1 MGSCL
6 SKDHAASGDPEAK
19 KRSELIEKELRE
31 EKRSQE
37 QRVILLLL
45 GAGESGKSTFAK
57 QMKMIFLNGYTEE
70 ELISYRNIIRRN
82 CIMGM
87 RTLLLEGQKRGTYA
101 DLPEE
106 LRVSTFFDSSLWTF
120 F

>member
-6 SKDHAASGDPEAK
+6 SKEGSSGNPEDK
-19 KRSELIEKELRE
+19 KRNQLIEKELRD

-57 QMKMIFLNGYTEE
+57 QMKIIFLNGYNED
-70 ELISYRNIIRRN
+70 ELISYRNIIRSN

-87 RTLLLEGQKRGTYA
+87 RTLLLESQKRGSYEN
-101 DLPEE
+101 LPQE
-106 LRVSTFFDSSLWTF
+106 LKVCLFIFTLNN
-120 F
+120 